1 MPLLP
6 SRSFTHRP
14 RVPLALVP
22 TVENPIGVNVN
33 LLLPPERLALALS
46 KMEECMVL
54 SRSTVLTPFFVITAI
69 QRLPSDAAQLTPS
82 ELGQTALLSRLLM
95 AAERA
100 VCSRATISLADED
113 SRLPRI
119 RFAKLGVA
127 MIEMMVRTASV
138 TMSSTRVNPRMADGP
153 AIVGLRC
160 SMDPPEF
167 CDRTL
172 TDPNGVRHP
181 CTTDGRLPE
190 AGGTSRALA
199 RPPFTQNPQRG
210 DPRMRMCLRGPTPR
224 CRTIDTP
231 YTR

>member
-22 TVENPIGVNVN
+22 TVENPIGVNVS

-82 ELGQTALLSRLLM
+82 ELGQTALLARLLM

-100 VCSRATISLADED
+100 VCSRATISLADEA

-127 MIEMMVRTASV
+127 MTAMMVRTDSV
-138 TMSSTRVNPRMADGP
+138 TISTTRVNHTMADGP
-153 AIVGLRC
+153 AIVELSC
-160 SMDPPEF
+160 SLAPPSLSYQTSEAHQ
-167 CDRTL
+167 
-172 TDPNGVRHP
+172 P
-181 CTTDGRLPE
+181 LP
-190 AGGTSRALA
+190 
-199 RPPFTQNPQRG
+199 
-210 DPRMRMCLRGPTPR
+210 
-224 CRTIDTP
+224 
-231 YTR
+231 

>member
-82 ELGQTALLSRLLM
+82 ELGQTALLARLLM

-100 VCSRATISLADED
+100 VCSRATISLADEA

-119 RFAKLGVA
+119 RFAKRSEEHTSELQSLMRISYAV
-127 MIEMMVRTASV
+127 
-138 TMSSTRVNPRMADGP
+138 
-153 AIVGLRC
+153 
-160 SMDPPEF
+160 F
-167 CDRTL
+167 CLKKKTKQH
-172 TDPNGVRHP
+172 TQ
-181 CTTDGRLPE
+181 TT
-190 AGGTSRALA
+190 T
-199 RPPFTQNPQRG
+199 
-210 DPRMRMCLRGPTPR
+210 
-224 CRTIDTP
+224 
-231 YTR
+231 